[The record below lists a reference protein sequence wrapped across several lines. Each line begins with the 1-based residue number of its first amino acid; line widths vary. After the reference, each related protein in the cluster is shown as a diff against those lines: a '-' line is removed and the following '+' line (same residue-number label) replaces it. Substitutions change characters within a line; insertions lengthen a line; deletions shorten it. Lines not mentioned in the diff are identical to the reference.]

1 MIKIDGKIYSEMPK
15 SDEFAMATNVCLVNL
30 PQVTALPDMPMATD
44 VWLYN
49 LPQVTALPDMPM
61 ATYVWLDKNL
71 RKL

>member
-15 SDEFAMATNVCLVNL
+15 SDEFAMATNVRLVNL
-30 PQVTALPDMPMATD
+30 PQVTALPDMPMATN

-61 ATYVWLDKNL
+61 ATICVAV
-71 RKL
+71 